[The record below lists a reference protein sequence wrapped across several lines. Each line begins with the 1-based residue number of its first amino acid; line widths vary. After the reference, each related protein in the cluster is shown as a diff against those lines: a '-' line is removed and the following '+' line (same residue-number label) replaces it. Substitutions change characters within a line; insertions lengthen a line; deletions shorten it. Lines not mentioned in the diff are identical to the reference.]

1 MSEVTNPMKKESRT
15 TYRTDLS
22 THKALDDASK
32 QLNVPKSCLIDQFV
46 KQGIQRL
53 RNNPSGWIYP

>member
-1 MSEVTNPMKKESRT
+1 MKKETRT

-46 KQGIQRL
+46 RIGLAKL
-53 RNNPSGWIYP
+53 NDHPTGWLSYK

>member
-1 MSEVTNPMKKESRT
+1 MNKTARC
-15 TYRTDLS
+15 TYRTDVS

-53 RNNPSGWIYP
+53 RHNPTGWMYP

>member
-1 MSEVTNPMKKESRT
+1 MSEATNPMKKESRT
-15 TYRTDLS
+15 TYRTDVS

-53 RNNPSGWIYP
+53 RNNPNGWMYS